1 VLHNDLEILVFTY
14 NRADNLRRTLGALA
28 ESPFAGCQV
37 TVLDNCST
45 DDTPAVCEE
54 LGSRFPRFRAIRH
67 TRNIG
72 LGPNYLRAVELS
84 GSRYSWVLSDDEL
97 FDFSDCQDV
106 IDAIEQGDVDLISLG
121 SGAQR
126 PWERGLRA
134 TTQELFARGQ
144 RYFFVFTFVAGV
156 IFRTEQF
163 DSHCVAAGY
172 RNSANLYPQFE
183 HILQCLL
190 QNRPVYVSRSVIT
203 RRNMRPTLETVGSN
217 MYWFVA
223 SMRSNDTIS
232 DPAIRSRAIWDA
244 AATRA
249 EWVRLLAGY
258 IATERLDHP
267 ERLPRELVEIAAIFD
282 WQQRLILLGLLPLA
296 VVPRGVYAFVRRLNP
311 RRRARAAAPD
321 GQDFDTLR
329 L

>member
-1 VLHNDLEILVFTY
+1 VLHDDLEILVFTY
-14 NRADNLRRTLGALA
+14 NRADNLRRTLGELA

-54 LGSRFPRFRAIRH
+54 LGSRFPRFRTIRH

-84 GSRYSWVLSDDEL
+84 RSRYSWVLSDDEL

-106 IDAIEQGDVDLISLG
+106 IDAIEEGEVDLISLG
-121 SGAQR
+121 SGGQQ

-172 RNSANLYPQFE
+172 RNSDNLYPQFE

-190 QNRPVYVSRSVIT
+190 QNRLVYASRSQIT
-203 RRNMRPTLETVGSN
+203 RRNMRPTLETIGTN
-217 MYWFVA
+217 MHWFVA
-223 SMRSNDTIS
+223 AMRSNDTIP
-232 DPAIRSRAIWDA
+232 DRAIRSRAIWDA
-244 AATRA
+244 APTKA

-267 ERLPRELVEIAAIFD
+267 ERLPRELVEIAVIFD
-282 WQQRLILLGLLPLA
+282 WEQRLILLALLPLA
-296 VVPRGVYAFVRRLNP
+296 VIPRRLYALVRRLNP
-311 RRRARAAAPD
+311 RRRAQAAPD
-321 GQDFDTLR
+321 RQDFDALR